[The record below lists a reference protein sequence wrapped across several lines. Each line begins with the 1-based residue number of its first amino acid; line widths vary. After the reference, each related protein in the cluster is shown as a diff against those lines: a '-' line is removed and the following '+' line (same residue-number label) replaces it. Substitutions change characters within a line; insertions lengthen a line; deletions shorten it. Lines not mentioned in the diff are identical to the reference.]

1 MKLEFDV
8 KISEKDLYSFNL
20 KQAYKGSQG
29 VVSILIF
36 IALSVAAGVYISNAQ
51 YLYAGVYEAIGVVML
66 LYVPI
71 SLKGRVKLAFKTNKT
86 FSKPLHFEIDDKAI
100 CVSQDDEK
108 SELPWDM
115 VYKYV
120 ASKTDIYIFSNR
132 KNAYILSRTQLGDNF
147 DKLSEIAKSALES
160 YRVKIK

>member
-20 KQAYKGSQG
+20 RQAYKGSQG

-36 IALSVAAGVYISNAQ
+36 LSLAVAAGVYISKGQ
-51 YLYAGVYEAIGVVML
+51 YLYATVYGAIGVVLL
-66 LYVPI
+66 LYVPL

-86 FSKPLHFEIDDKAI
+86 FLKPLHFEVDEKAFV
-100 CVSQDDEK
+100 VSQDEEK
-108 SELPWDM
+108 SELPWEM
-115 VYKYV
+115 VYKYI
-120 ASKTDIYIFSNR
+120 ASKDDIYVFSNR
-132 KNAYILSRTQLGDNF
+132 QNAYILSKSQLGDNF
-147 DKLSEIAKSALES
+147 EKLNELAKKVLES